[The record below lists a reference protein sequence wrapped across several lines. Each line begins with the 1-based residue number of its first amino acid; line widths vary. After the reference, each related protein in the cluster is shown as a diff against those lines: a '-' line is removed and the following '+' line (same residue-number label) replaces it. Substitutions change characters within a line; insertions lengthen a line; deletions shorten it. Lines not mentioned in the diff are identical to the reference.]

1 MDEVTKYR
9 MTGAIIWLTLL
20 ILIVP
25 SWYSDPVDYAQ
36 VQPWLAPVDDTLTP
50 LVEPK
55 SEVKTLSNNMPP
67 APTKQVLVTHIVP
80 TPPTSES
87 PAPESTPALKPKP
100 APQQETKVVES
111 PVSANVSPPVI
122 SKQASAPVTTPKQ
135 EVQWYVRLVSYQSK
149 SMADQ
154 LLQRLQKAGYQA
166 SIGQFSSANQPIY
179 SVRVG
184 PYASQQ
190 KANAHKQAL
199 DKQFNTQSLVIEVRE

>member
-25 SWYSDPVDYAQ
+25 SWYSHPVDYAQ
-36 VQPWLAPVDDTLTP
+36 VQPWLAPVDDKLIP
-50 LVEPK
+50 VVDVK
-55 SEVKTLSNNMPP
+55 NEVDAPSSNGSV

-80 TPPTSES
+80 TPPSDVS
-87 PAPESTPALKPKP
+87 PEPEPTPALKQKP
-100 APQQETKVVES
+100 APSQEAKVVEP
-111 PVSANVSPPVI
+111 PVSVNVSPPVM
-122 SKQASAPVTTPKQ
+122 SKQASASVATPKQ

-149 SMADQ
+149 SMAEQ

-184 PYASQQ
+184 PYGSQQ
-190 KANAHKQAL
+190 KANAHKQIL
-199 DKQFNTQSLVIEVRE
+199 DKQFKTQSLVIEVRE